1 GLTQDVMAHDTGR
14 IPREISIAAPLNEL
28 EQRLGEDL
36 RIAAAN
42 EVLSV
47 YARGIRQ
54 RIVRTRADCLDGLA
68 RVEVV
73 HAATGQ
79 RFAMGGIH
87 DRTRLQ
93 KCKAGS
99 SPGRTGRQDGGL
111 ALIQRYELLVFRAD
125 VIRGGPD
132 DLVVG
137 AL

>member
-1 GLTQDVMAHDTGR
+1 IGEYL
-14 IPREISIAAPLNEL
+14 
-28 EQRLGEDL
+28 RLAGE
-36 RIAAAN
+36 N
-42 EVLSV
+42 GVLSV
-47 YARGIRQ
+47 YARSIRQ
-54 RIVRTRADCLDGLA
+54 RIVRTRADCLDGLS
-68 RVEVV
+68 RLEVV

-87 DRTRLQ
+87 NRTRLQ

-132 DLVVG
+132 DPVVG
-137 AL
+137 ALLQDMRSPAGGAGHYEPRL